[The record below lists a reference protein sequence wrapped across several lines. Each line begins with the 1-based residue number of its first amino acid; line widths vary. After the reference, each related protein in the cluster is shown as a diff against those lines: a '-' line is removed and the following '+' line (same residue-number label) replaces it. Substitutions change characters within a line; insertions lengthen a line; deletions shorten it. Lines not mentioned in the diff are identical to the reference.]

1 MEVRDMNMEELEARV
16 SELDALVEAAE
27 DVEAVE
33 RAKEELAQ
41 IAERRAELVEIET
54 RKAEA
59 EALNRGA
66 EVPDILIEKR
76 EETKMDEMIYTR
88 DSREYRNAFLNNL
101 RGVELSEVEQRA
113 FAVAGSAIATE
124 TANDIMQVIRD
135 HAPILDK
142 LTVVYSP
149 AKVAYYVEGDIKD
162 AESHVENAAITA
174 AADTLVKVD
183 LNPAELVKMV
193 QISEAVKMMS
203 VDAFETWIANQI
215 GQAIARK
222 MNALIIAAIT
232 PSTPVA
238 STITAA
244 DIQKLLGAVKGN
256 ISVLCNR
263 KTFFTKIVPL
273 QDNSKTTIVKFDGG
287 EASIYGCPV
296 LLDDN
301 VTDDTVIAGDLSKG
315 IAALAEDVVIRSNY
329 DIDTNSYKYLGVA
342 LFDVKAG
349 YASAFASLA

>member
-183 LNPAELVKMV
+183 L
-193 QISEAVKMMS
+193 
-203 VDAFETWIANQI
+203 
-215 GQAIARK
+215 
-222 MNALIIAAIT
+222 
-232 PSTPVA
+232 
-238 STITAA
+238 
-244 DIQKLLGAVKGN
+244 
-256 ISVLCNR
+256 
-263 KTFFTKIVPL
+263 
-273 QDNSKTTIVKFDGG
+273 
-287 EASIYGCPV
+287 
-296 LLDDN
+296 
-301 VTDDTVIAGDLSKG
+301 
-315 IAALAEDVVIRSNY
+315 
-329 DIDTNSYKYLGVA
+329 
-342 LFDVKAG
+342 
-349 YASAFASLA
+349 